1 MVPVLDSFI
10 LEDKDLLILHSQYT
24 GLGWSC
30 NAWNQDI
37 NSYSTDLALLE
48 YSSSS
53 TR

>member
-1 MVPVLDSFI
+1 MVTVLESFI
-10 LEDKDLLILHSQYT
+10 RKDKDLFVLHSQYI

-30 NAWNQDI
+30 NAQNQDI

-53 TR
+53 IR